1 MVQAESRLGLE
12 ADLAHVLDHTR
23 DVWRDLE
30 GARLF
35 ITGGTGFFGR
45 WLLASLLAARVDLG
59 SRVSATV
66 LTRNSR
72 AFATSFPEL
81 SSDPA
86 IAFLDGDVRDFKP
99 RAGSFTHIIHA
110 ATPADAAFNRDHPRE
125 MFETIVQGTTR
136 VLDFASACGAG
147 AVLLCSSGAVYGR
160 QPPEMERIL
169 EEYTGGPNPLDA
181 ASAYAEGKRTA
192 EFLAR
197 ASGID
202 IKIARGFAFVGPFLP
217 LDAHFAM
224 GNFLG
229 DALAGRT
236 IRIAGDGSPY
246 RSYLHAADLAIWLW
260 TILARGAP
268 GRAYNVGS
276 EDAVSIAELAER
288 VRRVVA
294 PEIGIEIARQRDPSA
309 PTERYVPSTT
319 RARAE
324 LGLQQWITLD
334 DAIRRTAAWHRR

>member
-1 MVQAESRLGLE
+1 MVQAQSRLGLE

-23 DVWRDLE
+23 DVWRDLD

-72 AFATSFPEL
+72 AFAASFPEL

-86 IAFLDGDVRDFKP
+86 IAFLDGDVRDFEP
-99 RAGSFTHIIHA
+99 PGGFFTHIIHA

-136 VLDFASACGAG
+136 VLDFAAECGAG

-160 QPPEMERIL
+160 QPPEVERIA
-169 EEYTGGPNPLDA
+169 EDFNGGPDPLSTT
-181 ASAYAEGKRTA
+181 SAYAEGKRAA
-192 EFLAR
+192 EFLAS
-197 ASGID
+197 ASGLEV
-202 IKIARGFAFVGPFLP
+202 KIARGFAFVGPFLP
-217 LDAHFAM
+217 LETHFAI

-236 IRIAGDGSPY
+236 IRISGDGSPY

-260 TILARGAP
+260 TILARGAA

-276 EDAVSIAELAER
+276 EEAVSIGELAER
-288 VRRVVA
+288 VRRIVA
-294 PEIGIEIARQRDPSA
+294 PEIGIEIARQYDPSLPA
-309 PTERYVPSTT
+309 QRYVPSTA